1 MKHLDIRVRGR
12 VQGVCFRE
20 STRQEA
26 QRLGVAGTVRN
37 EPDGS
42 VFIQAEGD
50 EKPLERLVAWC
61 RTYMLRPDFPLAS
74 APDMDIPVCVEDGPA
89 IVKVLR
95 DHHARWL
102 KAQESKK

>member
-1 MKHLDIRVRGR
+1 VNKLHNTPLIM
-12 VQGVCFRE
+12 
-20 STRQEA
+20 
-26 QRLGVAGTVRN
+26 AGKMY
-37 EPDGS
+37 
-42 VFIQAEGD
+42 AE
-50 EKPLERLVAWC
+50 LVAWC